1 MIGNLNKAFE
11 NRVRLGLMSL
21 LMVNEQLDFNSIK
34 ELLEITDGNLAS
46 HVTALEKAGYISIM
60 KQFVGRKPQTS
71 YKATAEGIKAFQEHL
86 AALEKLIRKIN

>member
-1 MIGNLNKAFE
+1 MISNLNKAFE

-34 ELLEITDGNLAS
+34 EMLEITDGNLAS
-46 HVTALEKAGYISIM
+46 HVTALEKAGYIIIM
-60 KQFVGRKPQTS
+60 KEFVGRKPQTS
-71 YKATAEGIKAFQEHL
+71 YKATDAGIKAFQEHL

>member
-1 MIGNLNKAFE
+1 MISNLNKAFE

-34 ELLEITDGNLAS
+34 EMLEITDGNLAS
-46 HVTALEKAGYISIM
+46 HVTALEKSGYITIM
-60 KQFVGRKPQTS
+60 KEFVGRKPQTS

>member
-46 HVTALEKAGYISIM
+46 HVTALEKAGYISII
-60 KQFVGRKPQTS
+60 KEFVGRKPQTS
-71 YKATAEGIKAFQEHL
+71 YKATNAGRIAFQDHL

>member
-1 MIGNLNKAFE
+1 MISNLNKAFE

-46 HVTALEKAGYISIM
+46 HATALEKAGYISII

-71 YKATAEGIKAFQEHL
+71 YKATTAGIKAYQEHL
-86 AALEKLIRKIN
+86 SALEIIIRKTK

>member
-1 MIGNLNKAFE
+1 MISNLNKAFE

-46 HVTALEKAGYISIM
+46 HVTALEKAGYISII

-71 YKATAEGIKAFQEHL
+71 YKATAAGVKAFQEHL
-86 AALEKLIRKIN
+86 AALEILIRKTN

>member
-1 MIGNLNKAFE
+1 MISNLNKAFE

-46 HVTALEKAGYISIM
+46 HVTALEKAGYISII

-71 YKATAEGIKAFQEHL
+71 YKATAAGVKAFQEHL
-86 AALEKLIRKIN
+86 TALEILIRKTN

>member
-1 MIGNLNKAFE
+1 MISNLNKAFE

-34 ELLEITDGNLAS
+34 EMLEITDGNLAS
-46 HVTALEKAGYISIM
+46 HVTALEKAGYITIM
-60 KQFVGRKPQTS
+60 KEFVGRKPQTS
-71 YKATAEGIKAFQEHL
+71 YKATATGIKAFQEHL